1 MNSNMYAVTQ
11 GVGTDKYHNFKP
23 FSAAD
28 MDLVVGLHVRNGL
41 APVPDMRYNF
51 TKPTTSFVFGD
62 SRVIQAIPGG
72 YPRFKEMKA
81 FFHLQDPRAPQ
92 PEGKPFWKVEPLLE
106 VLRVNSEELLDLGP
120 DVSLDEQDCGFQ
132 GRSAL
137 KDKIKF
143 KAEGDG
149 FLADC
154 ICQDGYTWT
163 FHFRHDPTP
172 LPLTQKDA
180 SDLHNSVHSKVSFIE
195 KFRKVWDP
203 TNKSKKVIKYTRLNV
218 IDDYNFNM
226 NGVASVN
233 AYLLYKKQCGKFN
246 IPTKKIL
253 NHLQFNVLLAHELC
267 SGKRAAQFGV
277 NTMEKKRGRAPFS
290 SGPVPDTIDE
300 YLECR

>member
-1 MNSNMYAVTQ
+1 
-11 GVGTDKYHNFKP
+11 
-23 FSAAD
+23 
-28 MDLVVGLHVRNGL
+28 
-41 APVPDMRYNF
+41 MRYNF

-180 SDLHNSVHSKVSFIE
+180 SDLHNRCLMLVKRLKFEWTRMWMDNLFVSRRFFQWGYTEKVLE
-195 KFRKVWDP
+195 TAEQAVG
-203 TNKSKKVIKYTRLNV
+203 TR
-218 IDDYNFNM
+218 
-226 NGVASVN
+226 
-233 AYLLYKKQCGKFN
+233 
-246 IPTKKIL
+246 
-253 NHLQFNVLLAHELC
+253 
-267 SGKRAAQFGV
+267 
-277 NTMEKKRGRAPFS
+277 
-290 SGPVPDTIDE
+290 
-300 YLECR
+300 CRR